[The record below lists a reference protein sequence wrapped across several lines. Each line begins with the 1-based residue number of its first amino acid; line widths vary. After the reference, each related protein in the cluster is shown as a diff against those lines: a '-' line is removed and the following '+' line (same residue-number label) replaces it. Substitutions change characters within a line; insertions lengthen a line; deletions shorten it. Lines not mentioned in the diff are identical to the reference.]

1 MLLRSGRAV
10 ALGGHRPVHWA
21 ALSMSE
27 PASSL
32 ASALCKVLHDQIV
45 CAKCNLQTSG
55 DPTLNGLMAGWSVGC
70 LDRLNLG
77 SAFGRDVLT
86 GTSALY
92 FTQPNPESANI
103 DCSNGASQVT
113 HAEHADGT

>member
-1 MLLRSGRAV
+1 MQFADLGRPNAERSN
-10 ALGGHRPVHWA
+10 GG
-21 ALSMSE
+21 
-27 PASSL
+27 L
-32 ASALCKVLHDQIV
+32 AS
-45 CAKCNLQTSG
+45 
-55 DPTLNGLMAGWSVGC
+55 WSVGC

-103 DCSNGASQVT
+103 DCSNGASQVM
-113 HAEHADGT
+113 HAEYADGT